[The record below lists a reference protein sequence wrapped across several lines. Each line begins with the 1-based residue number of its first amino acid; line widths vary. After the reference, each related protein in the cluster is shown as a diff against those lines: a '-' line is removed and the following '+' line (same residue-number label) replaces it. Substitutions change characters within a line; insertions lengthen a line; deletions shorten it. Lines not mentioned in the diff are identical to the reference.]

1 MKTKQIAIAAAS
13 LVLLGGCTPYAYHGR
28 MSQQE
33 QLKIYQDVETS
44 RREVA
49 RDFEKY
55 AAVCLAEFP
64 AATDAKNDGNQH
76 MSDHWAANVAMVSD
90 GDPLV
95 CSVNRDNLTV
105 ERIHSGSRTMT
116 LSEYRSYLNGELAP
130 SAYQSQDLSLGTAD
144 KYLLAPRPSLQ
155 LSRLVWDDLAA
166 PERQLLEANYSIDYF
181 AAAEFGTIVDV
192 QGVDESTPGTHA
204 GAAIGSAVASAAY
217 IDRAI
222 RGGHSYSVGVNLAVG
237 ILGAVLG
244 SLADKPA
251 VTQFQFRYTVKKGDG
266 ELDYIHQVQ
275 ESAFRSSPG
284 TCVLLPTL
292 QAATQQ
298 LCEQTTASLRKRQLA
313 KLQAAA
319 ATAAPAPVA
328 PTAQTD

>member
-1 MKTKQIAIAAAS
+1 MKTKQIAAAAAS
-13 LVLLGGCTPYAYHGR
+13 LALLGGCTPYAYQGR
-28 MSQQE
+28 MSQDE

-44 RREVA
+44 RREAA
-49 RDFEKY
+49 RNFEKY
-55 AAVCLAEFP
+55 VTICLAEFP
-64 AATDAKNDGNQH
+64 NATDVKNDGNQH
-76 MSDHWAANVAMVSD
+76 LSEQWAVNVAMVSD

-95 CSVNRDNLTV
+95 CSVSRDSLTV
-105 ERIHSGSRTMT
+105 ERVHSGSRTMA
-116 LSEYRSYLNGELAP
+116 LSEYRAYLNGELAP
-130 SAYQSQDLSLGTAD
+130 SAYQSKDVSLGTSD
-144 KYLLAPRPSLQ
+144 KYLLAPRPNLQ
-155 LSRLVWDDLAA
+155 LSRLVWDELAA

-181 AAAEFGTIVDV
+181 AAAEFGTIIDV

-222 RGGHSYSVGVNLAVG
+222 RGGHNYSVGVNLAVG

-251 VTQFQFRYTVKKGDG
+251 VTQFQFRYTIKKGDG
-266 ELDYIHQVQ
+266 ELDYVHQVQ
-275 ESAFRSSPG
+275 ETAFRSSPG
-284 TCVLLPTL
+284 ACVLLPTL

-298 LCEQTTASLRKRQLA
+298 LCDQTTDSLRKRHLA

-319 ATAAPAPVA
+319 AATTAAAPPAPQA
-328 PTAQTD
+328 D